1 MPQSTIKFPEVLQVP
16 ITSKLMKQIKDR
28 AGSDNSSV
36 AETVRRMLAH
46 QLSEEAAVDGIGAVE
61 AAVRRV
67 IQKELAPTREFAFH
81 GAFNAKVV
89 VSMLLALLTAARGT
103 LPLPANQ
110 AQKLLGEYRQ
120 KAAEDLC
127 SKSHKADNQ

>member
-1 MPQSTIKFPEVLQVP
+1 MPVTDKYPEELRVP
-16 ITSKLMKQIKDR
+16 ITSKMMQHLKDR
-28 AGSDNSSV
+28 AGSNDSSV
-36 AETVRRMLAH
+36 AETVRRILAH

-120 KAAEDLC
+120 KAAEDLR
-127 SKSHKADNQ
+127 SKSNKSTNQ